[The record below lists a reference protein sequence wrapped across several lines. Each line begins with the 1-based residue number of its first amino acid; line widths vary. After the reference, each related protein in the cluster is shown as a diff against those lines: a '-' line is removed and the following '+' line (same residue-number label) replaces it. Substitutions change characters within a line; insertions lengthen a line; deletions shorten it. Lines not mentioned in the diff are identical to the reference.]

1 MVLSLINTNLR
12 EKIKDDRYILVLPP
26 ADTNRGL
33 MFTGY
38 ACDTRGIEYK
48 LLPEEAIVIEID
60 ELPDILRLENVHRK
74 IFDKIPQDNETIAG
88 LSAWTQSSQFMYGM
102 ADCLKKVSPDTIT
115 IGGGSHFNISSE
127 TKNEFRQS
135 SLGAFVA
142 GGSQPLLDFYEG
154 IKDKT
159 IIKDGNSFTGKL
171 PDGLYYRSADAV
183 SGRGYGSFPKIDFNK
198 VSEITISMDTVNG
211 VESILS
217 HLPTTN
223 YCPHNCYYCSSPK
236 YDVDDTDF
244 LSGFMN
250 QTISDIKSCDEL
262 KDTRNIISFSGNN
275 PFIKENRK
283 NTEALLSSINYSKA
297 DMISF
302 FTDPYLL
309 VGENYK
315 YLLKTVLQI
324 DAEVAFFI
332 GRDFIGDSAE
342 KCGRR
347 WYGAVRDNPM
357 REAEGK
363 GVRQFPRDL
372 EKYKKQAAI
381 GLSYIMS
388 HHDDASIFRD
398 LYLELIYLVALDQKL
413 AYVDIDIL
421 ANILT
426 PFPGTRIREDN
437 MEQIKPLP
445 FSYYNAKTNLWKD
458 APLLDH
464 MEKAL
469 TIAGLCSDSCGD
481 ERDDDRKTS
490 NLLKTASVLYPYIMR
505 NEVFKPHTRVSDV
518 NIFKRVLSDVGKDLL
533 MLDDYNLDF
542 RTPDDILGCL
552 DNDRN
557 FEIC

>member
-12 EKIKDDRYILVLPP
+12 NKIEDDRYIFVLPP
-26 ADTNRGL
+26 ADTNKGL
-33 MFTGY
+33 MFTAY

-48 LLPEEAIVIEID
+48 LLPEEAVYIETD
-60 ELPDILRLENVHRK
+60 ELPDILSLEDVQKK
-74 IFDKIPQDNETIAG
+74 IFDNIPQDDEAIAG
-88 LSAWTQSSQFMYGM
+88 LSAWTQSSPFMYEM
-102 ADCLKKVSPDTIT
+102 SDYLKKVSPDTIT
-115 IGGGSHFNISSE
+115 VGGGPHFNTSSE
-127 TKNEFRQS
+127 TKDEFRQS
-135 SLGAFVA
+135 SLDAFVA

-154 IKDKT
+154 IRDKT
-159 IIKDGNSFTGKL
+159 IIKDSNSFTGKL
-171 PDGLYYRSADAV
+171 PDGLYCRSADAV
-183 SGRGYGSFPKIDFNK
+183 AGRGYGSFPEIDFNK
-198 VSEITISMDTVNG
+198 VSVITISIDTVNG
-211 VESILS
+211 FESILF

-223 YCPHNCYYCSSPK
+223 YCPHNCKYCSSPK
-236 YDVDDTDF
+236 YDVDDTGF
-244 LSGFMN
+244 LSGFAN
-250 QTISDIKSCDEL
+250 QALYDIRSCDDL
-262 KDTRNIISFSGNN
+262 KGTRNIISFSGNN

-283 NTEALLSSINYSKA
+283 NTEALLSSINFSKG

-309 VGENYK
+309 VDENYK

-347 WYGAVRDNPM
+347 WYGSVRGNHM
-357 REAEGK
+357 RKAEGK
-363 GVRQFPRDL
+363 GVIRFARDL
-372 EKYKKQAAI
+372 EKYKKSAVMGI
-381 GLSYIMS
+381 SYILS
-388 HHDDASIFRD
+388 HHDDAPAFRD
-398 LYLELIYLVALDQKL
+398 VYLELIYLAALDQKL
-413 AYVDIDIL
+413 AYVDIEIL

-426 PFPGTRIREDN
+426 PFPGTRIREEN

-469 TIAGLCSDSCGD
+469 NIAGLCNDSCVD
-481 ERDDDRKTS
+481 ENDDNRKKS

-505 NEVFKPHTRVSDV
+505 NEVFKPHTRESDV
-518 NIFKRVLSDVGKDLL
+518 NIFKRVFSDVGKDLL
-533 MLDDYNLDF
+533 KLGDYNLDF
-542 RTPDDILGCL
+542 ITPDDILGCL
-552 DNDRN
+552 DHDRN

>member
-12 EKIKDDRYILVLPP
+12 SKIENDKYIFVLPP
-26 ADTNRGL
+26 ADTNNGL

-48 LLPEEAIVIEID
+48 LLPEKAVYIEID
-60 ELPDILRLENVHRK
+60 ELPGILSLDDVHRK
-74 IFDKIPQDNETIAG
+74 IFDKIPQDNETMVG
-88 LSAWTQSSQFMYGM
+88 LSAWTQSSPLLYEM
-102 ADCLKKVSPDTIT
+102 ADYLKAMSPDTIT
-115 IGGGSHFNISSE
+115 VGGGPHFNISSE
-127 TKNEFRQS
+127 TKNDFRQS
-135 SLGAFVA
+135 SLDAFVA
-142 GGSQPLLDFYEG
+142 GGSQSLLDFYEG
-154 IKDKT
+154 IRDKT
-159 IIKDGNSFTGKL
+159 IIKDGNYFTGEL
-171 PDGLYYRSADAV
+171 PDGLYYRSANAV
-183 SGRGYGSFPKIDFNK
+183 AGRGYGSFPKIDFNK
-198 VSEITISMDTVNG
+198 VSEMTISIDTVNG

-223 YCPHNCYYCSSPK
+223 YCPNNCNYCSSPK
-236 YDVDDTDF
+236 YDVDDTEF
-244 LSGFMN
+244 LSGFIN
-250 QTISDIKSCDEL
+250 QTLYDIKSCDDL
-262 KDTRNIISFSGNN
+262 KGTRNIISFSGNN

-283 NTEALLSSINYSKA
+283 NTEALLSSINFSKG
-297 DMISF
+297 DIISF

-347 WYGAVRDNPM
+347 WYGSVRNNPM

-372 EKYKKQAAI
+372 EKYKKQATV
-381 GLSYIMS
+381 GLSYVLS
-388 HHDDASIFRD
+388 HYDDASVFRN
-398 LYLELIYLVALDQKL
+398 LYQELIYLAALDQKL
-413 AYVDIDIL
+413 AYVDIEIL
-421 ANILT
+421 VNILT
-426 PFPGTRIREDN
+426 PFPGTRIREEN

-445 FSYYNAKTNLWKD
+445 FSYYKAEINLWKD

-469 TIAGLCSDSCGD
+469 TIAGLCNDSCTD
-481 ERDDDRKTS
+481 ERDDKRKES
-490 NLLKTASVLYPYIMR
+490 NILKTASVLYPYIMR

-518 NIFKRVLSDVGKDLL
+518 NIFKRVLSDIGKDLL
-533 MLDDYNLDF
+533 KLEASDLDF
-542 RTPDDILGCL
+542 ITPDDILGCL
-552 DNDRN
+552 DHDRN